1 MTFFHVSTSFERSC
15 TKKWYGIFGTGKF
28 VAKAKKNCKRTSG
41 TICTIFYMSD
51 CLAKSKRIL
60 FNEKY
65 IYKHITYIITMYSVL
80 MLPKM

>member
-28 VAKAKKNCKRTSG
+28 VAKAKKNCKGTSG

-51 CLAKSKRIL
+51 CLAKGRSKRIL
-60 FNEKY
+60 FKEKY
-65 IYKHITYIITMYSVL
+65 ILIHILLLCISV
-80 MLPKM
+80 MLTKM